1 MNIAINTR
9 FIIPNKIEGIGK
21 FTLEICKRLP
31 FLLPDH
37 NFYFIFDRQPPTD
50 WFPFPNVTLLNT
62 APQARHPILWILWFE
77 FALPRLFKK
86 YKIDLFFSPDGF
98 VSLSSKIPNIPVIHD
113 LAYLHFP
120 NHLPFWVRYYYQI
133 FTPKFIHKAQ
143 HLLTVSEF
151 VKNDI
156 IQQFKTKQNNISVT
170 QNAPSFP
177 RIKTFEKPNHFLYL
191 GALHPRKNI
200 TGLIQAYDLF
210 KKNTHSPLKLVII
223 GKPAWKTEEIFETL
237 SLSPY
242 QKDIILTGYLPENE
256 IQKYFSSALAF
267 IYISLFE
274 GFGIPVLDA
283 MQSGVP
289 VITSNS
295 TSLKEI
301 SGEAAYLVHPENI
314 EEIAESMANLEASP
328 TLRNNL
334 IQKGFLQAEKY
345 SWDNAAKIVRDV
357 IVANLPHD

>member
-9 FIIPNKIEGIGK
+9 FIIPKKMEGIGK

-31 FLLPDH
+31 LLLPNH
-37 NFYFIFDRQPPTD
+37 HFYFIFDRPPPPNY
-50 WFPFPNVTLLNT
+50 FSFPNVTLLQT
-62 APQARHPILWILWFE
+62 PPQARHPLLWILWFE
-77 FALPRLFKK
+77 FALPRIFKK
-86 YKIDLFFSPDGF
+86 YKIDLFVSPDGF
-98 VSLSSKIPNIPVIHD
+98 TSLRSKIPSITVIHD

-120 NHLPFWVRYYYQI
+120 NHLPFLVRNYYRN

-156 IQQFKTKQNNISVT
+156 LQQFKIPDNKISIT
-170 QNAPSFP
+170 QNAASYPPLKSLGIP
-177 RIKTFEKPNHFLYL
+177 THFLYV

-200 TGLIQAYDLF
+200 SRLIQAFNLF
-210 KKNTHSPLKLVII
+210 KKNTQSPIQLVLI
-223 GKPAWKTEEIFETL
+223 GKPAWKTKEIFEAL

-242 QKDIILTGYLPENE
+242 QKDILLTGYLPDEE

-283 MQSGVP
+283 MQAGVP
-289 VITSNS
+289 VITSNT

-301 SGEAAYLVHPENI
+301 SGDAAYLVDPGNI
-314 EEIAESMANLEASP
+314 EEIADAMIKMEASP
-328 TLRNNL
+328 SLRNNL

-345 SWDNAAKIVRDV
+345 SWDNAAKIVHDAL
-357 IVANLPHD
+357 ICNLPHP

>member
-1 MNIAINTR
+1 MNIGINTR
-9 FIIPNKIEGIGK
+9 FIIPNKMEGIGK

-31 FLLPDH
+31 LLMPH
-37 NFYFIFDRQPPTD
+37 HHFYFIFDRPPPAHY
-50 WFPFPNVTLLNT
+50 FSFPNVILLHT
-62 APQARHPILWILWFE
+62 PPQARHPLLWFLWFE
-77 FALPRLFKK
+77 FALPRIFKK

-98 VSLSSKIPNIPVIHD
+98 TSFRSKIPSIPVIHD

-120 NHLPFWVRYYYQI
+120 DHLPFLVRNYYRI

-156 IQQFKTKQNNISVT
+156 LQQFKIPAHKISVT
-170 QNAPSFP
+170 QNAASFP
-177 RIKTFEKPNHFLYL
+177 PLKSLGKPTHFLYL
-191 GALHPRKNI
+191 GAIHPRKNI
-200 TGLIQAYDLF
+200 ARLIQAFDLF
-210 KKNTHSPLKLVII
+210 KKNTHSPIQLVII
-223 GKPAWKTEEIFETL
+223 GKPAWKTKEIFETL

-242 QKDIILTGYLPENE
+242 QKDILLTGYLPDEE

-289 VITSNS
+289 VITSNT

-301 SGEAAYLVHPENI
+301 SGNAAYFVHPENI
-314 EEIAESMANLEASP
+314 EEIAEAMTNLEASP
-328 TLRNNL
+328 SLRNNL

-345 SWDNAAKIVRDV
+345 SWDNAAKIVQNA
-357 IVANLPHD
+357 IISHLPHA